1 MRAPSVRGQELSDL
15 GSETPRLKSSATRA
29 ELLRALAAVVLSPPS
44 SCRRAL
50 EALGLSEVTGAEHT
64 AVFVLAAP
72 PHAAIYLGKEGK
84 LGGEGLDRVAGYWRA
99 IGLEPPTEADHL
111 GLLLALYCE
120 LLDAQAAARSELSP
134 RPPDARS
141 RDAVDRACL
150 GVGARLS
157 RRGRAPRRC
166 RVVRLGAADA
176 ERLAPRGANCFDT
189 LAGTCLAVGTWAAW
203 YRGGPRRTARCPR
216 DPGALGPPRHQQRPS

>member
-1 MRAPSVRGQELSDL
+1 M
-15 GSETPRLKSSATRA
+15 
-29 ELLRALAAVVLSPPS
+29 LSPPS

-134 RPPDARS
+134 RPPDPHS

-150 GVGARLS
+150 GVGARLAHAV
-157 RRGRAPRRC
+157 G
-166 RVVRLGAADA
+166 RLGVAGLSGWAQLTLSA
-176 ERLAPRGANCFDT
+176 LHREARTVRHPRWHLPCGRHLGRLVPRWTETNCSM
-189 LAGTCLAVGTWAAW
+189 
-203 YRGGPRRTARCPR
+203 
-216 DPGALGPPRHQQRPS
+216 PS